1 MERVLLF
8 SLNNPNIK
16 VTIEAYFDD
25 KGDLVIDGYD
35 IGKTVNDYWGDSDY
49 EYVTTVSGDNLIKLY
64 EVMGIEIGSKMNL
77 LLEIQ
82 KRFNSNTC
90 YSEFN
95 TFIAKHDIRSGGFS
109 WT

>member
-1 MERVLLF
+1 VERVLLF
-8 SLNNPNIK
+8 SLINPNIK
-16 VTIEAYFDD
+16 VTIEAYFDE

-49 EYVTTVSGDNLIKLY
+49 EYVTTVSGEDLAKLY
-64 EVMGIEIGSKMNL
+64 EVMGIQAGSKSGL

-82 KRFNSNTC
+82 KRFNTNSC
-90 YSEFN
+90 YSDFN
-95 TFIAKHDIRSGGFS
+95 GFIAKHGIHSGGFS